1 MINVELAVA
10 RGLSD
15 EDIEAINLRHNTR
28 EVTETAL
35 AMIAAGQGRGVPDD
49 RWDLLKVWR
58 ANESELQK
66 LWGFPVDSSYHK
78 EFRIEGCSCP
88 KEDNEQ
94 YVGTQYRYVSKS
106 CPFHG
111 LVAKHDEALYTAIKV
126 AKGII

>member
-15 EDIEAINLRHNTR
+15 EDIEAIKERHQFRT
-28 EVTETAL
+28 VTENAL
-35 AMIAAGQGRGVPDD
+35 AMIASGQGRGVPAD
-49 RWDLLKVWR
+49 RWNLLRAWR

-94 YVGTQYRYVSKS
+94 YVGTQYRYVNKS

-111 LVAKHDEALYTAIKV
+111 HTARHDEDTHTATET
-126 AKGII
+126 AKGKA